1 MIELIA
7 PSLVLL
13 QHSVYLLSSMY
24 LPAAQPFMFLCPQL
38 NIGCPKAR
46 TMHYLF
52 RLPGT

>member
-1 MIELIA
+1 MVELMA

-24 LPAAQPFMFLCPQL
+24 LPAAQPFMFLSSLL
-38 NIGCPKAR
+38 NTGCPRAR
-46 TMHYLF
+46 TIHYLF